1 MQLTTHVRRT
11 RSTPALTRNLQEGDN
26 PAAML
31 QPVGAMAAAAH
42 RLVIEPRVDESASH
56 DCQLCP
62 ANLCKV
68 PFLCS
73 CLAGSSVMTADR

>member
-1 MQLTTHVRRT
+1 
-11 RSTPALTRNLQEGDN
+11 
-26 PAAML
+26 ML

-42 RLVIEPRVDESASH
+42 RLVIEPRVDDSASH

-68 PFLCS
+68 PMSAFLCS
-73 CLAGSSVMTADR
+73 ILAGVSIYTGVR

>member
-1 MQLTTHVRRT
+1 
-11 RSTPALTRNLQEGDN
+11 
-26 PAAML
+26 ML

-42 RLVIEPRVDESASH
+42 RLVIEPRVDDSASH

-68 PFLCS
+68 LVSALVLRSF
-73 CLAGSSVMTADR
+73 LAGSTFCAGNR